1 MPTWAIILSIFAGL
15 FSLAGAILDWEWFM
29 TYYKAA
35 FFVRIL
41 GRNGARL
48 FYALLGLAL
57 ASLGLG
63 AAFGLIP
70 PR

>member
-1 MPTWAIILSIFAGL
+1 MPTWVIILSVFGGL

-29 TYYKAA
+29 SNHKAA
-35 FFVRIL
+35 VFVRIL

-48 FYALLGLAL
+48 FYALLGLGL
-57 ASLGLG
+57 VGLG
-63 AAFGLIP
+63 FGGAFGLIP

>member
-1 MPTWAIILSIFAGL
+1 VPTWAIILFIFSGF

-29 TYYKAA
+29 TNYRAA
-35 FFVRIL
+35 IFVRLL
-41 GRNGARL
+41 GRGGARL

-57 ASLGLG
+57 VVLGFGG
-63 AAFGLIP
+63 AIGLIP